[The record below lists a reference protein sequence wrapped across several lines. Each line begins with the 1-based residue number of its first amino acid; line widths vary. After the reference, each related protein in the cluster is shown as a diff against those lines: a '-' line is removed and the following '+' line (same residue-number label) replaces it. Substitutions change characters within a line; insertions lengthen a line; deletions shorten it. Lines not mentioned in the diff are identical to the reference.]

1 MLLALAGVSSVAM
14 AQQKTEVVEE
24 FGVIQVQD
32 KYQVITNPFWSNWFF
47 SIGGGAEATFGDNDK
62 AGSFGKRI
70 SPTLNFA
77 IGKWFT
83 PGLGVR
89 LQYSGLQ
96 ARGYTYDAGADY
108 VKGTQVDDGYYKQ
121 RFDYMNLHGDV
132 MFNLNA
138 LFGGYNQHRV
148 YEIIPYVGAG
158 FTHNYTKPHR
168 EALSVNAGIINRF
181 RISNAIDI
189 NLELSAMGVEDKF
202 DGEVGGDHGYDGVLS
217 ATVGLTYRFPARG
230 FRRPMPQLISQVEL
244 AAMQAQLAE
253 QEKREKEAYEK
264 KIQQDRIELIR
275 LKQGVITESDR
286 IAEEHPEKKKMPLGK
301 RISNFFYHNKWW
313 LGITIVLVLLFGY
326 LAYDQ
331 LTKVKPD
338 FVLMVLTDN
347 EELQKKS
354 AELQTYLEQF
364 VDDEN
369 GDGKVTVSI
378 YCIPVSDDID
388 DMDYYTAN
396 ATKLSTQ
403 MQMPEGVM
411 LLTDAKANDYISAED
426 TLVNLEQL
434 YPEDSHVREYG
445 YYLRYTDFA
454 QKIGY
459 SEGRLDRDLCLSLR
473 KPTEGYKSEAVMQEY
488 YEYAKKVLEEIM
500 TDLDNTEP
508 PADKPVSETP
518 ETTEQTTEQGE

>member
-1 MLLALAGVSSVAM
+1 M
-14 AQQKTEVVEE
+14 AEETPKQTTSEQETAAPTGKKKKEKGKSFLETMREIDAKEQQQEE
-24 FGVIQVQD
+24 
-32 KYQVITNPFWSNWFF
+32 
-47 SIGGGAEATFGDNDK
+47 
-62 AGSFGKRI
+62 
-70 SPTLNFA
+70 
-77 IGKWFT
+77 
-83 PGLGVR
+83 
-89 LQYSGLQ
+89 
-96 ARGYTYDAGADY
+96 AR
-108 VKGTQVDDGYYKQ
+108 
-121 RFDYMNLHGDV
+121 
-132 MFNLNA
+132 
-138 LFGGYNQHRV
+138 
-148 YEIIPYVGAG
+148 E
-158 FTHNYTKPHR
+158 
-168 EALSVNAGIINRF
+168 
-181 RISNAIDI
+181 
-189 NLELSAMGVEDKF
+189 
-202 DGEVGGDHGYDGVLS
+202 
-217 ATVGLTYRFPARG
+217 
-230 FRRPMPQLISQVEL
+230 

-347 EELQKKS
+347 DELQKKS
-354 AELQTYLEQF
+354 TELQTYLEQF

-488 YEYAKKVLEEIM
+488 YVYAKKVLEEIM

>member
-1 MLLALAGVSSVAM
+1 M
-14 AQQKTEVVEE
+14 
-24 FGVIQVQD
+24 
-32 KYQVITNPFWSNWFF
+32 
-47 SIGGGAEATFGDNDK
+47 
-62 AGSFGKRI
+62 
-70 SPTLNFA
+70 
-77 IGKWFT
+77 
-83 PGLGVR
+83 
-89 LQYSGLQ
+89 
-96 ARGYTYDAGADY
+96 
-108 VKGTQVDDGYYKQ
+108 
-121 RFDYMNLHGDV
+121 
-132 MFNLNA
+132 
-138 LFGGYNQHRV
+138 
-148 YEIIPYVGAG
+148 
-158 FTHNYTKPHR
+158 
-168 EALSVNAGIINRF
+168 
-181 RISNAIDI
+181 
-189 NLELSAMGVEDKF
+189 
-202 DGEVGGDHGYDGVLS
+202 
-217 ATVGLTYRFPARG
+217 
-230 FRRPMPQLISQVEL
+230 
-244 AAMQAQLAE
+244 
-253 QEKREKEAYEK
+253 
-264 KIQQDRIELIR
+264 
-275 LKQGVITESDR
+275 ITESDR

-313 LGITIVLVLLFGY
+313 LGITIVLVLIFGY
-326 LAYDQ
+326 LAYDK

-434 YPEDSHVREYG
+434 YPENSHVREYG

>member
-1 MLLALAGVSSVAM
+1 
-14 AQQKTEVVEE
+14 
-24 FGVIQVQD
+24 
-32 KYQVITNPFWSNWFF
+32 
-47 SIGGGAEATFGDNDK
+47 
-62 AGSFGKRI
+62 
-70 SPTLNFA
+70 
-77 IGKWFT
+77 
-83 PGLGVR
+83 
-89 LQYSGLQ
+89 
-96 ARGYTYDAGADY
+96 
-108 VKGTQVDDGYYKQ
+108 
-121 RFDYMNLHGDV
+121 
-132 MFNLNA
+132 
-138 LFGGYNQHRV
+138 
-148 YEIIPYVGAG
+148 
-158 FTHNYTKPHR
+158 
-168 EALSVNAGIINRF
+168 
-181 RISNAIDI
+181 
-189 NLELSAMGVEDKF
+189 
-202 DGEVGGDHGYDGVLS
+202 
-217 ATVGLTYRFPARG
+217 
-230 FRRPMPQLISQVEL
+230 
-244 AAMQAQLAE
+244 
-253 QEKREKEAYEK
+253 
-264 KIQQDRIELIR
+264 
-275 LKQGVITESDR
+275 
-286 IAEEHPEKKKMPLGK
+286 MPLGK

-313 LGITIVLVLLFGY
+313 LGITIVLVLIFGY

-434 YPEDSHVREYG
+434 YPENSHVREYG

-518 ETTEQTTEQGE
+518 ETTEQTTEQE